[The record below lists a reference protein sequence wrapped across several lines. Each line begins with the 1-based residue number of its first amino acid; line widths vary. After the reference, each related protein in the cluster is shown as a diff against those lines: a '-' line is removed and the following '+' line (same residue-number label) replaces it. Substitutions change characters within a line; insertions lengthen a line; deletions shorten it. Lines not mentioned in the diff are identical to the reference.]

1 MHAQCSSHEIVVVS
15 KQDKDCICL
24 NVPLYFFGLL
34 VIIYFPHFSFPTP
47 AFAVLFFFLPCFCL
61 HLPLNAKECINS
73 MFVLHCSSCH
83 PAFCRRR
90 AADSRFQPPTT
101 AALLVSCPAQRPQD
115 TTRKS
120 FLCER
125 MTDHWLLQKNWT
137 ESNYSETGNTE
148 NYLCI
153 SLFPKRHEHS
163 PSAVEAVNAA
173 QEV

>member
-1 MHAQCSSHEIVVVS
+1 MCL
-15 KQDKDCICL
+15 CIFL
-24 NVPLYFFGLL
+24 VYLLLFISPTSVFQPLPLRCC
-34 VIIYFPHFSFPTP
+34 
-47 AFAVLFFFLPCFCL
+47 FFFLPCFCL